1 MLSLCLSL
9 ARFFL
14 SRSLACARS
23 LSLPPSLSLSL
34 SRSLPPSLSL
44 QIFDSRTLHCGGA
57 NESPPDATAAN
68 SRALFYITFK
78 NPKVVYAGNP
88 GSLRPEM
95 IGAFTLSTLRSEL
108 AQESKK
114 PGSSEK
120 LQALNGRMR

>member
-1 MLSLCLSL
+1 LL
-9 ARFFL
+9 AR
-14 SRSLACARS
+14 
-23 LSLPPSLSLSL
+23 SLSLSL
-34 SRSLPPSLSL
+34 SLSLSPSLPRYLALS

-57 NESPPDATAAN
+57 NQSPPDATAAN

-114 PGSSEK
+114 AGSSEK
-120 LQALNGRMR
+120 LQALNCRMR